1 MLELSLC
8 VLLLKLAFYI
18 ALLILEVLHLVALG
32 LHLTFS
38 LKSSLHPR
46 LNFKRVLFE
55 QSQLLHELV
64 FLLNELLIAH
74 RKLFSVFSAH
84 LQLSFQLTHLLSQLV
99 SLELAASVILH
110 HLSLILRRR
119 LQTRLHVVQL
129 QDLPLHLKL
138 LTL

>member
-1 MLELSLC
+1 VQVNDLKLGLVLHVLILQCSVLPFIHGAIEASYLLPCLANILFQCGIIALNCLKLLLQSKNLVLLELSLC

-74 RKLFSVFSAH
+74 
-84 LQLSFQLTHLLSQLV
+84 
-99 SLELAASVILH
+99 
-110 HLSLILRRR
+110 
-119 LQTRLHVVQL
+119 
-129 QDLPLHLKL
+129 
-138 LTL
+138 